1 MAALTHPVLSPEEFS
16 AAMDR
21 SGWRAPMELINGE
34 AVVIPPSGG
43 DASLAQTELVHRLR
57 AWQGGQAAGRVLT
70 DVFVR
75 VGGGYL
81 APDAAWWE
89 PGNEPTIRPG
99 ALDRVPD
106 LVIEVLS
113 PATRDNDLGAKR
125 RQYLDAGVRELWL
138 VDPADRSITILDAAG
153 DRRVVRDDVLTSPL
167 LPGLAVPAA
176 ELFA

>member
-1 MAALTHPVLSPEEFS
+1 
-16 AAMDR
+16 
-21 SGWRAPMELINGE
+21 MELINGE
-34 AVVIPPSGG
+34 VVVIAPSGG

-57 AWQGGQAAGRVLT
+57 AWQGGRQAAGRVPT
-70 DVFVR
+70 DVFIR
-75 VGGGYL
+75 VGAGYL
-81 APDAAWWE
+81 APDAAWWG

-125 RQYLDAGVRELWL
+125 RQYLDAGVRESWL
-138 VDPADRSITILDAAG
+138 VDPAERSVMIVDATA
-153 DRRVVRDDVLTSPL
+153 DRRVLRDGVITSPL

-176 ELFA
+176 DLFA